1 MDEYDVQKAIEAQA
15 KYCKEKGAPHFAP
28 NGGVCWACKKN
39 IYEPL
44 GGKRGQSASWIG
56 RTGYRSVESC
66 PLEEA
71 DYITGITVEKAGK
84 ELVTGCPHCNKSYC
98 D

>member
-1 MDEYDVQKAIEAQA
+1 MVEYDIQKSIQAQ
-15 KYCKEKGAPHFAP
+15 KKLCEEKGYPDFTP
-28 NGGVCWACKKN
+28 SGGVCWACKKN

-44 GGKRGQSASWIG
+44 GRKRGQSSSWIG
-56 RTGYRSVESC
+56 RTGYRRVESC

-84 ELVTGCPHCNKSYC
+84 ELVTGCPHCNISYC

>member
-1 MDEYDVQKAIEAQA
+1 MNEHNVQKAIEAQA
-15 KYCKEKGAPHFAP
+15 KYCKEKDAPHFAP
-28 NGGVCWACKKN
+28 YSGVCHCCGKN

-56 RTGYRSVESC
+56 RTGRRRVETC

-84 ELVTGCPHCNKSYC
+84 ELVTGCPHCNRSYC

>member
-1 MDEYDVQKAIEAQA
+1 MEGYDRNKSIEAQA
-15 KYCKEKGAPHFAP
+15 EYCKRTGAPDFAP
-28 NGGVCWACKKN
+28 HSGVCWSCKNN

-44 GGKRGQSASWIG
+44 GRKRGQSASWIG
-56 RTGYRSVESC
+56 KTGYRKVESF
-66 PLEEA
+66 PIEEA
-71 DYITGITVEKAGK
+71 DYITGITVEKAGS